1 MSYLNLNYFITLCEV
16 QNLRQAAEHLRV
28 SPQYLSHYVIELE
41 KNYQVTLFYRKPRLC
56 LTYEGE
62 LLLEAA
68 RDIQFYERNFE
79 SELQDISQFEAR
91 QLRLGCS
98 SESLRMILPRLLFQY
113 HQLHENVNTVIMERS
128 EDKLLPMLEDGQLD
142 LCLGIH
148 LRSSPHTELLPL
160 SHENI
165 FLLVSDSL
173 LRQWFPNDYPL
184 CAERFNHGVRLSDF
198 SELPFLNNLSE
209 AYLLQAAKQYSEKS
223 GIPFHYV
230 LSSGSTEALM
240 SLCQK
245 GIGALLCTERY
256 LPYFNA
262 SNSTSE
268 NYVYCFRVTD
278 LPDDYN
284 LDIAY
289 AKNRHLPR
297 YVITFIRC
305 AQSLF
310 NQETNTALQRR
321 EAP

>member
-1 MSYLNLNYFITLCEV
+1 MSYQNLNYFITLCEA
-16 QNLRQAAEHLRV
+16 QNLHQAAEQLRL
-28 SPQYLSHYVIELE
+28 SPQYLSHYITELE
-41 KNYQVTLFYRKPRLC
+41 KNYQVCLFHRKPRLC

-79 SELQDISQFEAR
+79 SELQDISLSEER
-91 QLRLGCS
+91 ELRLGCS
-98 SESLRMILPRLLFQY
+98 SESLRMILPRLLSRY
-113 HQLHENVNTVIMERS
+113 HQLHGNVTTKIMERP
-128 EDKLLPMLEDGQLD
+128 EDRLLPMLEDGQLD

-148 LRSSPHTELLPL
+148 LQSSAHTELLPL

-165 FLLVSDSL
+165 FLLVADSL

-198 SELPFLNNLSE
+198 SALPFLNNLSE
-209 AYLLQAAKQYSEKS
+209 TYLLQAAEQYSEKA
-223 GIPFHYV
+223 GVQFNYV

-245 GIGALLCTERY
+245 GIGGLLCTERY
-256 LPYFNA
+256 LSYFNA
-262 SNSTSE
+262 SNSAAE
-268 NYVYCFRVTD
+268 NYVYCFPVTD
-278 LPDDYN
+278 FSDDYN
-284 LDIAY
+284 LDIVY

-297 YVITFIRC
+297 YVIAFIRC

-310 NQETNTALQRR
+310 NQGLDAVPQRR
-321 EAP
+321 EEL